1 MKILDAQGNEVL
13 NPDLEKGYL
22 KEDKLIIHHDEQAE
36 TPEQSHFE
44 TLHEYPNGGK
54 EVERVIDTPFI
65 PAKKAYEEE
74 ILIQRYVPYTY
85 EELLEI
91 KKQKTLPSL
100 EERICAIEDLL
111 LSETMGK
118 KS

>member
-1 MKILDAQGNEVL
+1 MKILDAQGNEIL
-13 NPDLEKGYL
+13 NPDLERGYL
-22 KEDKLIIHHDEQAE
+22 KEDKLVIHHDEQAE

-44 TLHEYPNGGK
+44 TLQEYPNGGK

-74 ILIQRYVPYTY
+74 LLIQRYVPYTY

-91 KKQKTLPSL
+91 KRQKAIPSL
-100 EERICAIEDLL
+100 EERICTMEDLI
-111 LSETMGK
+111 LSETMGE